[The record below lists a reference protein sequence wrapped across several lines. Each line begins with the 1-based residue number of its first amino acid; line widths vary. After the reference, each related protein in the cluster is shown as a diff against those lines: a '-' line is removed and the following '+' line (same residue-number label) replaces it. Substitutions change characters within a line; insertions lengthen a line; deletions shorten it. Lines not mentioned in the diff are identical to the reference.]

1 MTIKLYHNKSEM
13 TKVSKN
19 ITEIAS
25 YTGNFNTLKGSSVVN
40 PKIIFETTNPPEDLV
55 NYMYIPKFNRYY
67 FVYTI
72 DNIRK
77 DLWQITGHVD
87 VLMSFKS
94 DIKASTQLVARQE
107 NRKNNYLV
115 DSSLPIGVKRQFNC
129 IEFGDAFVE
138 NPYFILTVMGG
149 IPREGE

>member
-1 MTIKLYHNKSEM
+1 MTIKLYQNKSEM
-13 TKVSKN
+13 TKVSKS
-19 ITEIAS
+19 ITEIAA
-25 YTGNFNTLKGSSVVN
+25 YNGTLRDKSCSVVD
-40 PKIIFETTNPPEDLV
+40 PKILFESSNPPEDLV

-67 FVYTI
+67 FVYSI
-72 DNIRK
+72 DSIRK

-94 DIKASTQLVARQE
+94 DIKASTQLIARQE

-115 DSSLPIGVKRQFNC
+115 DSSLPIGVKRQFKC

-138 NPYFILTVMGG
+138 NPYYILTVMGG

>member
-1 MTIKLYHNKSEM
+1 MTIKVYQNKSEM

-19 ITEIAS
+19 IKKIAA
-25 YTGNFNTLKGSSVVN
+25 YTGDFRDRKCSVVD
-40 PKIIFETTNPPEDLV
+40 PKILFEATNPPDDLV
-55 NYMYIPKFNRYY
+55 NYMYIPEFNRYY

-77 DLWQITGHVD
+77 NLWLITGHVD
-87 VLMSFKS
+87 VLMSFKT
-94 DIKASTQLVARQE
+94 DIKSSTQLVARQE

-138 NPYFILTVMGG
+138 NPYYILTVMGG
-149 IPREGE
+149 VPREGE